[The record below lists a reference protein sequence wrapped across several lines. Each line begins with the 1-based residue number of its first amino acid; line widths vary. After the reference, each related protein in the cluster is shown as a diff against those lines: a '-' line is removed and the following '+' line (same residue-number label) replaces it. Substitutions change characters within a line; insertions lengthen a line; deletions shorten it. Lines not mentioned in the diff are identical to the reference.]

1 MCASITQPA
10 PLVSYIEERQQGFS
24 YIMMYLFTSPAS
36 AYCVDIDANA
46 NLLLYFNN
54 KTILLLAIE
63 LFKYATHVQYTALRR
78 TAINTHSYAIYVI
91 FRISVDF
98 FFFLVN
104 DLSLVNRWFFYLS
117 AQKPLKCHRKN
128 SFKRHFHI

>member
-1 MCASITQPA
+1 
-10 PLVSYIEERQQGFS
+10 
-24 YIMMYLFTSPAS
+24 MMYLFTSPAS

-91 FRISVDF
+91 IRISVDF

-104 DLSLVNRWFFYLS
+104 DLSLVNRWFFL
-117 AQKPLKCHRKN
+117 
-128 SFKRHFHI
+128 FKRLESVKVSSKK